1 MLLYLSDR
9 LSQFHPISSRDP
21 LPLVSSPVDSAAS
34 ASPVPHTMASLL
46 NAPLVDLEGW
56 ACLMI
61 EFLRQIH
68 VHSHSS
74 GTLDGKKLAVSVG
87 DLVYYSMIHILVYYS
102 MIHIYAWI
110 DLYRG
115 RYLQPGPFT
124 VLVYLVSFLSWH
136 VLCPSLCC
144 HCKSLS

>member
-74 GTLDGKKLAVSVG
+74 GTLDGKKLAVC
-87 DLVYYSMIHILVYYS
+87 
-102 MIHIYAWI
+102 W
-110 DLYRG
+110 
-115 RYLQPGPFT
+115 
-124 VLVYLVSFLSWH
+124 
-136 VLCPSLCC
+136 
-144 HCKSLS
+144 